1 MVARA
6 QFLKIAAAT
15 GTGFALAMTLP
26 TKRGPFAEAEAAS
39 EFTPNAWLRL
49 DGNGIATV
57 IVNKAEMGQG
67 VSTSLPMMVAEE
79 LDLPMAMIRTE
90 FAPAADAYIDPGWGD
105 MITGGSTSVSFM
117 YTIMRTAGASAR
129 AMLVAAAAQGA
140 GAPATDFT
148 TASGVVTQT
157 STGKTFSYGSLA
169 AAAAAMP
176 VPTDV
181 KLKSSDGFKVIGTR
195 QQRLDVRQK
204 VNGTAGYG
212 IDVRVPGMKIASI
225 ERSPSIGGKV
235 KSFDAARALA
245 VKGVRHVVAVPSG
258 VAVVADHMYAAT
270 KGRKAL
276 HVTWDLGPNAA
287 VSTASIRA
295 SQRALVGTPGIVQKK
310 VGDSETA
317 LKGATV
323 LTAIYEAPYLA
334 HATME
339 PMNAT
344 AHVTATSCEIWAP
357 NQVPRRVQATAA
369 KMTGLPVGAVK
380 VHSTF
385 LGGGF
390 GRRLEDD
397 YVADAVAVSMAT
409 KLPVKVVWTRED
421 DIKHDVFRSGGMNG
435 LRGAVDANGDIV
447 GFEHRVVASSVT
459 VRWAPAFIKNGQ
471 DAYAVEGAT
480 SMPYAIKNLTVDFH
494 PLDTGIPVGYWR
506 APGANVNTFAA
517 ESFVDELAHAAGK
530 DPVAFRAAML
540 PEGTR
545 ARGVLDL
552 AAERA
557 GWATKPAKG
566 RARGVAMIVW
576 GGSTAAVIAE
586 VSLPEPGHIVVHK
599 LTCAADVGQPINVD
613 GVEAQLMS
621 ALNFGL
627 SAALKG
633 KITFAH
639 GGAVQGNF
647 DTYAVLRHAD
657 APALELAIVPSREKP
672 TGAGELG
679 TPPVAAAV
687 GNALF
692 ALTGKRHRQLPL
704 NEATLA

>member
-1 MVARA
+1 MLARA
-6 QFLKIAAAT
+6 QFLKVAVAT
-15 GTGFALAMTLP
+15 GAGFALGMSLP
-26 TKRGPFAEAEAAS
+26 EKLRPFTAVEAAGD
-39 EFTPNAWLRL
+39 FQPNAWLRI

-67 VSTSLPMMVAEE
+67 VATSLPMMVAEE
-79 LDLPMAMIRTE
+79 LDVPMTMLRTE
-90 FAPAADAYIDPGWGD
+90 FAPAADAYIDPSWGD
-105 MITGGSTSVSFM
+105 MVTGGSTSVPDM
-117 YTIMRTAGASAR
+117 YTILRTAGASAR
-129 AMLVAAAAQGA
+129 AMLVAAAARSV
-140 GAPATDFT
+140 GAPVTDFT
-148 TASGVVTQT
+148 TAGGVVTQT
-157 STGKTFSYGSLA
+157 STGKTFPYGSLVASA
-169 AAAAAMP
+169 ATLP

-181 KLKSSDGFKVIGTR
+181 KLKTSDQFKLIGTR
-195 QQRLDVRQK
+195 QQRLDIRQK

-212 IDVRVPGMKIASI
+212 IDVRVAGMKIASI
-225 ERSPSIGGKV
+225 ERPPSLGGKV
-235 KSFDAARALA
+235 KSFDATRALA

-258 VAVVADHMYAAT
+258 VAVVADHMYAAI

-276 HVTWDLGPNAA
+276 HVTWDLGPHAA
-287 VSTASIRA
+287 VSSASILA
-295 SQRALVGTPGIVQKK
+295 SQRALIGTPGIVQKK
-310 VGDSETA
+310 VGDSATA
-317 LKGATV
+317 LNGTSVIASV
-323 LTAIYEAPYLA
+323 YEAPYLA

-344 AHVTATSCEIWAP
+344 AHVTATACEIWAP
-357 NQVPRRVQATAA
+357 NQVPRRAQATAA
-369 KMTGLPVGAVK
+369 KMTGLPVSAVT

-421 DIKHDVFRSGGMNG
+421 DIKHDVYRSGGMNA
-435 LRGAVDANGDIV
+435 LRGAVDANGDVVAI
-447 GFEHRVVASSVT
+447 EHRVVASSVT
-459 VRWAPAFIKNGQ
+459 ARWAPAFIKDGQ

-480 SMPYAIKNLTVDFH
+480 TMPYTIKNLTVDFH
-494 PLDTGIPVGYWR
+494 ALDTGIPVGYWR

-540 PEGTR
+540 ADGSR

-552 AAERA
+552 AAKRA
-557 GWATKPAKG
+557 GWETKPAKG
-566 RARGVAMIVW
+566 RARGVAMVVW
-576 GGSTAAVIAE
+576 AGSSAAVIAE
-586 VSLPEPGHIVVHK
+586 VSLPEPGHVVVHK
-599 LTCAADVGQPINVD
+599 LTCAADCGQPINID
-613 GVEAQLMS
+613 GLEAQIMS

-633 KITFAH
+633 KITFAK

-647 DTYAVLRHAD
+647 DTYAVLRHTD
-657 APALELAIVPSREKP
+657 APALDIAIVESREKP

-692 ALTGKRHRQLPL
+692 ALTGKRHRRLPL
-704 NEATLA
+704 NEATLT

>member
-15 GTGFALAMTLP
+15 GAGFALGMTLP
-26 TKRGPFAEAEAAS
+26 DKQRPFATAEAAGD
-39 EFTPNAWLRL
+39 FQPNAWLRL

-67 VSTSLPMMVAEE
+67 VQTSLPMMVAEE
-79 LDLPMAMIRTE
+79 LDVPMTMIRTE
-90 FAPAADAYIDPGWGD
+90 FAPAADAYIDPSWGD
-105 MITGGSTSVSFM
+105 MVTGGSTSVPDM
-117 YTIMRTAGASAR
+117 YTILRTAGASAR
-129 AMLVAAAAQGA
+129 AMLVAAAAQTA
-140 GAPATDFT
+140 GAPTTDFT
-148 TASGVVTQT
+148 TAAGVVTQT
-157 STGKTFSYGSLA
+157 STGKRFSYGSLA
-169 AAAAAMP
+169 AAAASLP

-181 KLKSSDGFKVIGTR
+181 KLKSSDRFKLIGTR
-195 QQRLDVRQK
+195 QQRLDIRQK
-204 VNGTAGYG
+204 VNGTAQYG

-225 ERSPSIGGKV
+225 ERPPSLGGKV
-235 KSFDAARALA
+235 KSFDATHALA

-258 VAVVADHMYAAT
+258 VAVVGDHMYAVI

-276 HVTWDLGPNAA
+276 RVTWDLGPHGG
-287 VSTASIRA
+287 VSTASILA
-295 SQRALVGTPGIVQKK
+295 SQRALIGTPGIVQKK
-310 VGDSETA
+310 VGDSTTA
-317 LKGATV
+317 LKNATV

-344 AHVTATSCEIWAP
+344 AHVTATACEIWAP
-357 NQVPRRVQATAA
+357 NQVPRRAQATAA
-369 KMTGLPVGAVK
+369 KMTGLPVSAIK

-421 DIKHDVFRSGGMNG
+421 DIGHDVYRSGGMNA
-435 LRGAVDANGDIV
+435 LRGAVDANGTVVAI
-447 GFEHRVVASSVT
+447 EHRVIASSVT
-459 VRWAPAFIKNGQ
+459 ARWAPAFIKDGQ
-471 DAYAVEGAT
+471 DSYAVEGAT
-480 SMPYAIKNLTVDFH
+480 TMPYALKNLTVDFH
-494 PLDTGIPVGYWR
+494 ALDTGIPVGYWR
-506 APGANVNTFAA
+506 APGANVNTFAT

-540 PEGTR
+540 PEGSR

-566 RARGVAMIVW
+566 RARGVAMVVW
-576 GGSTAAVIAE
+576 AGSTAAVIAE
-586 VSLPEPGHIVVHK
+586 VSLPEAGHIVVHK
-599 LTCAADVGQPINVD
+599 LTCAADCGQPINLD
-613 GVEAQLMS
+613 GLEAQLMS
-621 ALNFGL
+621 AMNFGL

-633 KITFAH
+633 KITFAK
-639 GGAVQGNF
+639 GGAVEKNF
-647 DTYAVLRHAD
+647 DTYAVLRHSE
-657 APALELAIVPSREKP
+657 APNLDIAIVKSNEKP
-672 TGAGELG
+672 SGAGELG

-692 ALTGKRHRQLPL
+692 ALTGKRHRRLPL